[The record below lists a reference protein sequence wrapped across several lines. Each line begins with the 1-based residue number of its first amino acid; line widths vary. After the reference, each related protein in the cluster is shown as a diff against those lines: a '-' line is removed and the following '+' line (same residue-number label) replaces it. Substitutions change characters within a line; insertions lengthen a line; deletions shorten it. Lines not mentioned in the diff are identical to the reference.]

1 MSKCY
6 RVFNATLEQTTLP
19 TKVKKG
25 KGEGCTTVQLLSW
38 VWLTLSHRNIEFL
51 SRLWR
56 FKRLLDYCHYKHY
69 NVNRVNILKAKLPV
83 VVAPLGR
90 SSPNRGE

>member
-6 RVFNATLEQTTLP
+6 RVFNATLEQTTMP
-19 TKVKKG
+19 KRVA
-25 KGEGCTTVQLLSW
+25 KGEEGNGGLW
-38 VWLTLSHRNIEFL
+38 VWLALSHRNIEFL

>member
-19 TKVKKG
+19 ARVEQG
-25 KGEGCTTVQLLSW
+25 AEGMEGCTAVQALGW
-38 VWLTLSHRNIEFL
+38 VCLALSHRNIEFL

-56 FKRLLDYCHYKHY
+56 
-69 NVNRVNILKAKLPV
+69 I
-83 VVAPLGR
+83 
-90 SSPNRGE
+90 